1 MYRNARC
8 FAVLLLFL
16 TIRPASAQ
24 KLARV
29 DGVGRGTV
37 AVDKGNFDAFTK
49 RYFAGDGAGLRAD
62 IITMFHDPVYLD
74 SKGDLLPE
82 VVHRFDFE
90 HNYYSFIFVAKDP
103 TAADPQLVRVL
114 TYPAGFATRFGTSS
128 ATDVELGAA
137 TVPGIAEIY
146 DVFLSM
152 DKDASI
158 GLQYGYTE
166 VENPLQSQFIAASK
180 VMNFGDIAKAITS
193 QQVLEKTRDRNP
205 EAAKGVDLAARATKT
220 EVVYFAI
227 SRVTIPAK
235 RATVTAKA
243 TADFG
248 DVAQKKIV
256 TASADVFSDVE
267 LRDQVLSPCSVAIAH
282 AADQAVQQN
291 VHSSDDPLD
300 GRDQLKAAVRR
311 AINDTQK
318 LSTCRDELLQPPNEA
333 ATLRSL
339 AVQQAI
345 DRFIAIAD
353 GTDAKKLQNETG
365 YTNAPL
371 NRFGLGLIA
380 GGLFNTT
387 GDARVKLADDGKVKA
402 DPLSGAV
409 SVAALYV
416 HPMPFLSGTPTPS
429 QAERFAFF
437 VGYVATPEP
446 GLALGLGYKLFRGLT
461 INAGYAGMLVDTP
474 TSGVHVGFETDKKR
488 PFDRGVA
495 RAAFAGFGYS
505 F

>member
-1 MYRNARC
+1 MYRRAR
-8 FAVLLLFL
+8 FLTVLVLLL

-24 KLARV
+24 KLARI

-37 AVDKGNFDAFTK
+37 AVEKGNFDAFTK
-49 RYFAGDGAGLRAD
+49 RYFAGDTAGLRAD
-62 IITMFHDPVYLD
+62 LITMLQDPVYLD
-74 SKGDLLPE
+74 SKGNLLPE

-114 TYPAGFATRFGTSS
+114 TYPAGFARRFGTGG

-137 TVPGIAEIY
+137 TVPGVAELY

-152 DKDASI
+152 DKDAAI
-158 GLQYGYTE
+158 GLQYSYTE

-193 QQVLEKTRDRNP
+193 QQVLEKTRARNP
-205 EAAKGVDLAARATKT
+205 DAAKGVDLAARAKTT
-220 EVVYFAI
+220 EVVYFTI
-227 SRVTIPAK
+227 SHVTIPAK

-248 DVAQKKIV
+248 DVAQKKILK
-256 TASADVFSDVE
+256 ASADAFPDVE
-267 LRDQVLSPCSVAIAH
+267 LRDQILSPCAVAIAH
-282 AADQAVQQN
+282 AADKEVQQY
-291 VHSSDDPLD
+291 VQSSDDPLD
-300 GRDQLKAAVRR
+300 DRDQLKAAVRR
-311 AINDTQK
+311 AISDTQK
-318 LSTCRDELLQPPNEA
+318 LSTCRDELVQPPNEA
-333 ATLRSL
+333 ATLRST
-339 AVQQAI
+339 AVQQTI

-353 GTDAKKLQNETG
+353 GADPKKLQNETA

-371 NRFGLGLIA
+371 NRFSLGLIA

-402 DPLSGAV
+402 DPLSGSV
-409 SVAALYV
+409 SVAALYI
-416 HPMPFLSGTPTPS
+416 HPMPFLSGTATPS

-446 GLALGLGYKLFRGLT
+446 GLALGIGYKLFRGLT
-461 INAGYAGMLVDTP
+461 INVGYAGMLVDTP
-474 TSGVHVGFETDKKR
+474 ASGVQIGAVTDKKR
-488 PFDRGVA
+488 PFERGVA
-495 RAAFAGFGYS
+495 RAVFAGFGYS